1 VEIVGEIESGLPTI
15 GLPDVGGLSGYL
27 DLAGPAAGVL
37 IVGFTEGLAAA
48 KTYAAKAGYQIA
60 PNRELVGLGAANL
73 GSGLCSGMVVNGSL
87 SKTAVNGGAGARSQM
102 SGLVVAVLTVIT
114 LLFLTGLFEQ
124 LPEATLAA
132 VVIAAVI
139 ELVDFPGLRRLYRVW
154 TDRLGS
160 IYGFAA
166 RPDFVAAIAAMLG
179 VLIFDTL
186 PGLVIGIGVS
196 MLLLLYRDS
205 RPHVASLA
213 KLHGDWLDIHRRKGL
228 QPDPAKLVIRVE
240 SGLFFANADHVRE
253 QIENL
258 RTPATRIVVLDAETS
273 PFIDITAAKM
283 LVQLAAALRKD
294 GAELRIAKDIGQ
306 FQDVIRN
313 AVPEAFNHKV
323 FPTIDEALENPT
335 EKTNE

>member
-1 VEIVGEIESGLPTI
+1 
-15 GLPDVGGLSGYL
+15 
-27 DLAGPAAGVL
+27 
-37 IVGFTEGLAAA
+37 
-48 KTYAAKAGYQIA
+48 
-60 PNRELVGLGAANL
+60 
-73 GSGLCSGMVVNGSL
+73 
-87 SKTAVNGGAGARSQM
+87 M
-102 SGLVVAVLTVIT
+102 SGLVVAAFTLIT

-139 ELVDFPGLRRLYRVW
+139 ELVDIPSVYRLYRVW

-166 RPDFVAAIAAMLG
+166 RPDFAAAIAAMFG

-196 MLLLLYRDS
+196 MLVLLYRVS
-205 RPHVASLA
+205 EPHVATLA
-213 KLHGDWLDIHRRKGL
+213 KLNDDWLDIGRHEGL
-228 QPDPAKLVIRVE
+228 KPEPAKLVIRVE

-253 QIENL
+253 RIEEL
-258 RTPATRIVVLDAETS
+258 RTPASRIVVLDAETS

-294 GAELRIAKDIGQ
+294 GADLRIARDIGQ
-306 FQDVIRN
+306 FRDVIRH
-313 AVPEAFNHKV
+313 AVPEAFHHKV
-323 FPTIDEALENPT
+323 FPTIDEALDEPP
-335 EKTNE
+335 EKHDLQPD